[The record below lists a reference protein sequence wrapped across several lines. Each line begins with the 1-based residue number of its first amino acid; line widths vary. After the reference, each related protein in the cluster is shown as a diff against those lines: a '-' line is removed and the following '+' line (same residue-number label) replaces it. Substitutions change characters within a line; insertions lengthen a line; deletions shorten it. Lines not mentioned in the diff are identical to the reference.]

1 MFIFDLFKI
10 NLKKI
15 FFNKKRTI
23 NVIVAFG
30 SIFVLI
36 FTINFFIDGL
46 IGSYIEKVEAG
57 TNGGVVISAKQK
69 DTLNQDNSNDLKKY
83 KNYWIFP
90 APSDRTKNC

>member
-46 IGSYIEKVEAG
+46 IGSYIKKAEAG
-57 TNGGVVISAKQK
+57 TNGGVII
-69 DTLNQDNSNDLKKY
+69 TL
-83 KNYWIFP
+83 KNFP
-90 APSDRTKNC
+90 